1 VQRGIPGLAQFDASR
16 IFFQAEVAGQP
27 SSVWAIILDEAW
39 DHLGDNPPSTLN
51 IAVADEQGDRELREL
66 SYRPDST
73 SSPADF
79 SQAVDTSLRPASVS
93 QLS

>member
-16 IFFQAEVAGQP
+16 IYFQAEVAGQP

-51 IAVADEQGDRELREL
+51 IAVADEQGDRELRKL
-66 SYRPDST
+66 S
-73 SSPADF
+73 
-79 SQAVDTSLRPASVS
+79 
-93 QLS
+93 